1 MRHNLAVVHLRL
13 TVLYVPRHGVAE
25 GFADLTER
33 HHSHAVFHAP
43 FVERLVLA
51 HDVKRIRLI
60 GFSGESIRHPAEIQ
74 RVPAHLKLLTE
85 QAEQLRRN
93 PRSALRDIGR
103 GTECSRATHAVRVRH
118 CGRVEVFV
126 STNCH
131 GRLHRAVGEVYRA
144 VLRIPLD
151 RKAAQLGGQAQRNHG
166 HAVCHAA
173 FASDHIALNDDGERI
188 VLRRQQH
195 NLVRARLCRIGFQNR
210 IIPCKKPGSHA
221 DILKFCLVFRAERR
235 NRRIPC
241 NVQRQTAVAC
251 LHGQTAVRIS
261 LHLLG
266 GQQAC
271 RLVFVGQIDQNH
283 LGIHLRRLGQRH
295 HFPAVEVHLVTLFDI
310 LCACRQTGLRVHDDR
325 LLRNV
330 HHNCACGFGADGQL
344 AVLPVGYCGAHAVQ
358 VKLRVLGGVGRC
370 RVRVDQVHC
379 SGGNRAHAEQHR
391 CKQCRHSFFL
401 HHNNYLLFIPS

>member
-1 MRHNLAVVHLRL
+1 M
-13 TVLYVPRHGVAE
+13 
-25 GFADLTER
+25 
-33 HHSHAVFHAP
+33 
-43 FVERLVLA
+43 
-51 HDVKRIRLI
+51 
-60 GFSGESIRHPAEIQ
+60 
-74 RVPAHLKLLTE
+74 
-85 QAEQLRRN
+85 
-93 PRSALRDIGR
+93 
-103 GTECSRATHAVRVRH
+103 
-118 CGRVEVFV
+118 
-126 STNCH
+126 
-131 GRLHRAVGEVYRA
+131 HRAVLGV
-144 VLRIPLD
+144 PLD
-151 RKAAQLGGQAQRNHG
+151 RKAAQLGGQAQWNHS
-166 HAVCHAA
+166 HAVRHAA

-188 VLRRQQH
+188 VLRRQHH
-195 NLVRARLCRIGFQNR
+195 NLVRARLCRIGFQNC

-241 NVQRQTAVAC
+241 NVQRQAAVAC

-266 GQQAC
+266 RQQAC
-271 RLVFVGQIDQNH
+271 RLVFVGQIDQNR

-330 HHNCACGFGADGQL
+330 HHNCACGFSADGQL

-358 VKLRVLGGVGRC
+358 IKLRVLGGVGRC